1 MASWGLLVTGA
12 SFAAFRGLHWALQLL
27 PAPGSAAHDR
37 WKWRNIC
44 VSLLHSLLTGVGAL
58 LGLSL
63 YPQMAADPIHGHPP
77 WALVLVAVSVG
88 YFLADGVDMLWNQT
102 LRQAWELL
110 CHHLV
115 ECCIWSFSEKG
126 EAQCREWA
134 WGMKAQEWKCA
145 DAAAAPEETASGP
158 RLLLSRGRV
167 ILRPFRPQHK
177 VSCFSTAIL
186 SSHCVGFSMVS
197 LLLELNSA
205 CLHLRQLLLLSHQAP
220 SLAFRM
226 ASWATLATLALFR
239 LVPLGWMSL
248 WLIRQQHQVPPP
260 LVILGATG
268 LVTVG
273 ALSITLGVRILVSDV
288 LRSQPHPPIPGHK
301 ETRGTRRCR
310 NGELVTR
317 DDSTLSL
324 KD

>member
-12 SFAAFRGLHWALQLL
+12 SFAAFRGLRWALQLL
-27 PAPGSAAHDR
+27 PAPGSAAQDR

-58 LGLSL
+58 LGLL
-63 YPQMAADPIHGHPP
+63 VYPQMAADPIHGHPP

-88 YFLADGVDMLWNQT
+88 YFLADGVDILWNQT
-102 LRQAWELL
+102 LGQAWEHL

-115 ECCIWSFSEKG
+115 
-126 EAQCREWA
+126 
-134 WGMKAQEWKCA
+134 
-145 DAAAAPEETASGP
+145 
-158 RLLLSRGRV
+158 V
-167 ILRPFRPQHK
+167 

-186 SSHCVGFSMVS
+186 SSQYVGFSMVS
-197 LLLELNSA
+197 LLLELNSV

-220 SLAFRM
+220 SLAFCM
-226 ASWATLATLALFR
+226 ASWATLATLVLFR

-310 NGELVTR
+310 DGELVTR

>member
-1 MASWGLLVTGA
+1 PWGLLVTGA

-27 PAPGSAAHDR
+27 PTPGSAAQDR

-44 VSLLHSLLTGVGAL
+44 VSLVHSLLTGVGAL

-63 YPQMAADPIHGHPP
+63 YPQMAADPIHGHPL

-88 YFLADGVDMLWNQT
+88 YFLADGADMLWNQT
-102 LRQAWELL
+102 LGQAWELL

-115 ECCIWSFSEKG
+115 V
-126 EAQCREWA
+126 
-134 WGMKAQEWKCA
+134 
-145 DAAAAPEETASGP
+145 ASY
-158 RLLLSRGRV
+158 L
-167 ILRPFRPQHK
+167 
-177 VSCFSTAIL
+177 STAIL
-186 SSHCVGFSMVS
+186 SSHCVGLSMVS

-205 CLHLRQLLLLSHQAP
+205 CLHLRKLLLLSHQAP
-220 SLAFRM
+220 SLAFSM

-248 WLIRQQHQVPPP
+248 WLIRQQHQVPPA
-260 LVILGATG
+260 LVILGRTG

-273 ALSITLGVRILVSDV
+273 AMSIILGVRILVSDV
-288 LRSQPHPPIPGHK
+288 LRSRPHPPIPRHK
-301 ETRGTRRCR
+301 ETRGPRRCCD
-310 NGELVTR
+310 GELVTR
-317 DDSTLSL
+317 DSSTLSL

>member
-1 MASWGLLVTGA
+1 MAHWGLLVTGA

-27 PAPGSAAHDR
+27 PTPASTAQDR

-44 VSLLHSLLTGVGAL
+44 VSLVHSLLTGVGAL

-88 YFLADGVDMLWNQT
+88 YFLADGVDMLRNQT
-102 LRQAWELL
+102 LGQAWELL
-110 CHHLV
+110 CHHFV
-115 ECCIWSFSEKG
+115 
-126 EAQCREWA
+126 
-134 WGMKAQEWKCA
+134 
-145 DAAAAPEETASGP
+145 
-158 RLLLSRGRV
+158 V
-167 ILRPFRPQHK
+167 
-177 VSCFSTAIL
+177 VSCLSTAIL
-186 SSHCVGFSMVS
+186 SSHYVGLSVVS

-205 CLHLRQLLLLSHQAP
+205 CLHLRKLLLLSHQAP
-220 SLAFRM
+220 SLAFSM

-239 LVPLGWMSL
+239 LVPLAWMSL
-248 WLIRQQHQVPPP
+248 WLIQQQHQVPPP
-260 LVILGATG
+260 LVILGGTG

-273 ALSITLGVRILVSDV
+273 AISITLGVRILVSDV
-288 LRSQPHPPIPGHK
+288 LRSRPHPPIPGHK
-301 ETRGTRRCR
+301 ETRGTRRCCE
-310 NGELVTR
+310 GELVSR